1 MIFLTVDLDSES
13 EIVAVC
19 FSFLL
24 FFLSRSTGE
33 ECGGLCGL
41 GIGAMQMSLIS
52 LRDAD
57 VFAMPSLGIGNA
69 RRMCSVRP
77 RAAMQGACAL

>member
-1 MIFLTVDLDSES
+1 
-13 EIVAVC
+13 
-19 FSFLL
+19 
-24 FFLSRSTGE
+24 
-33 ECGGLCGL
+33 
-41 GIGAMQMSLIS
+41 MQMSLIS